1 MHLCSDLKLLFF
13 FFFLKLNLTV
23 VVCGPDAARGMTQ
36 ALHFSLRYPGLS
48 PRGQRAALRVP
59 GGFLF
64 LTGCFWD
71 NGHLYREDQP
81 SPAPGLRCL
90 NWLAAQ
96 GSGESLAQP
105 SE

>member
-1 MHLCSDLKLLFF
+1 MGLESRPQDL
-13 FFFLKLNLTV
+13 
-23 VVCGPDAARGMTQ
+23 
-36 ALHFSLRYPGLS
+36 S
-48 PRGQRAALRVP
+48 

-64 LTGCFWD
+64 HTGCIWD

-96 GSGESLAQP
+96 GSRESLAER
-105 SE
+105 SECPPGRRAGLVGGGRGP